1 MRTLVTH
8 EKDMLIRWMLTY
20 MTGEQR
26 QQMMGD
32 LPVVYKILH
41 PGVPDDA
48 ITSKVIQ
55 RFRQVEGQSDI
66 LPAQVN
72 L

>member
-8 EKDMLIRWMLTY
+8 EKDMLIRWMLTC
-20 MTGEQR
+20 MTGVQR

-32 LPVVYKILH
+32 LPGIYKILH

-48 ITSKVIQ
+48 ITSRVVQ
-55 RFRQVEGQSDI
+55 RFRQIEGQSDI
-66 LPAQVN
+66 LPASVN